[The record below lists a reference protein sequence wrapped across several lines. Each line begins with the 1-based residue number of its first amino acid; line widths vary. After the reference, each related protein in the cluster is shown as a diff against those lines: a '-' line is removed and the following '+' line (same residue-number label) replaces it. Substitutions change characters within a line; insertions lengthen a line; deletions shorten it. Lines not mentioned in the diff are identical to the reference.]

1 MSSDE
6 SIQVDLVEMSS
17 DDSYDESFKVSIIG
31 DTLVGKSSIIQRALG
46 KDFNNSYTPTIGFE
60 FYTLGAK
67 INDKTLKL
75 QLWDFSG
82 KKIFEELNK
91 RVLHDS
97 KLAILVYDITNK
109 ETFEHIDI
117 HLKKFKE
124 ETKEENL
131 ILVGNKL
138 DLENKR
144 EVSTE
149 EVEQKCSVNCDFKKF
164 IECSALSGDNIE
176 EIFKEAARILYK
188 QIGLNSRQPEEYNKN
203 EDLFIN
209 ETTVEDYSQ
218 EIEKEKNKCKKC
230 CCCFE

>member
-17 DDSYDESFKVSIIG
+17 DDSYDGTFKVSIIG

-46 KDFNNSYTPTIGFE
+46 KGFNNSYTPTIGFE

-67 INDKTLKL
+67 INDKILKL
-75 QLWDFSG
+75 QIWDLSG
-82 KKIFEELNK
+82 QDVFETLTKSMLSNSNL
-91 RVLHDS
+91 V
-97 KLAILVYDITNK
+97 ILVYDITHK
-109 ETFEHIDI
+109 KTFENIDI
-117 HLKKFKE
+117 HLQKFKE
-124 ETKEENL
+124 GNYNWENV

-144 EVSTE
+144 EVSAE
-149 EVEQKCSVNCDFKKF
+149 EVEQKFRLNSDFKKF

-188 QIGLNSRQPEEYNKN
+188 QIGLNSRQSKEYNKN

-209 ETTVEDYSQ
+209 ETTFEDYSQ
-218 EIEKEKNKCKKC
+218 EIEKEKKEGKR

>member
-31 DTLVGKSSIIQRALG
+31 DTLVGKSSIIQRALC

-67 INDKTLKL
+67 INDKILKL
-75 QLWDFSG
+75 QIWDLSG
-82 KKIFEELNK
+82 QDVFETLTKSMLSNSNL
-91 RVLHDS
+91 V
-97 KLAILVYDITNK
+97 ILVYDITHK
-109 ETFEHIDI
+109 KTFENIDI
-117 HLKKFKE
+117 HLQKFKE
-124 ETKEENL
+124 ATQKENV

-138 DLENKR
+138 DLQDKR
-144 EVSTE
+144 EVSAE
-149 EVEQKCSVNCDFKKF
+149 EVEQKFNLNSDFKKF

-188 QIGLNSRQPEEYNKN
+188 QIGLNSRQSKEYNKN

-209 ETTVEDYSQ
+209 ETTFEDYSQ
-218 EIEKEKNKCKKC
+218 EIEKEKKEGKR